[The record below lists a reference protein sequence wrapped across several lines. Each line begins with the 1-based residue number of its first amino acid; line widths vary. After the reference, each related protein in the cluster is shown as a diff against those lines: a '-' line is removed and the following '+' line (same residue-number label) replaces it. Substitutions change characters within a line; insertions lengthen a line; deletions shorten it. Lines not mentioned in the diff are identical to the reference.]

1 MAASPHRGLQAV
13 PSGLFQEP
21 WRGVHSIYGDTL
33 RSASGIFAPIAPKAL
48 MVKGSG
54 RTAARQESDGRSD

>member
-1 MAASPHRGLQAV
+1 VAASPHRGLQAV

-21 WRGVHSIYGDTL
+21 WRGVHSIYGDPL
-33 RSASGIFAPIAPKAL
+33 RAASGIFASIVAKAL

-54 RTAARQESDGRSD
+54 RIGERQESDDRSD